1 MAQREAYV
9 PPVRQSSPAPGSNS
23 NGNQTPQSDGTTTD
37 ELPSSPRQIQL
48 HHTTI
53 VNDVSPVGSHQPQ
66 QPAAQPR
73 PNFNRKAYDTPDNKM
88 YYICAACN
96 TTSGFKANDALRCF
110 NCGGSTMHKPRV
122 KRCAIP
128 LVVWE
133 LEG

>member
-1 MAQREAYV
+1 MAHREAYV
-9 PPVRQSSPAPGSNS
+9 PPVRQSSPAPGNNSNS
-23 NGNQTPQSDGTTTD
+23 NQNPQSDGSTTD
-37 ELPSSPRQIQL
+37 ELPSSPRQVHL

-53 VNDVSPVGSHQPQ
+53 INDVSPTGSHQPL

-110 NCGGSTMHKPRV
+110 NCGGATMLKPRV
-122 KRCAIP
+122 KRYVTM
-128 LVVWE
+128 LGE
-133 LEG
+133 